1 MVAQVTKSS
10 RICYYNFNSWSGKIL
25 KIFLFEE
32 LLFIKVDL
40 TAFTKRKP
48 QPEGPEMA
56 KTPFPNLIPKAHMLQ
71 DALIIQ
77 IITLV

>member
-1 MVAQVTKSS
+1 M
-10 RICYYNFNSWSGKIL
+10 
-25 KIFLFEE
+25 KIFLLEE

-48 QPEGPEMA
+48 KPVGPEMA
-56 KTPFPNLIPKAHMLQ
+56 KKTFPNFIPNKNHMLQ

-77 IITLV
+77 IIP